1 MDTSLDALFDFLESP
16 VGPADA
22 RSLAPKDT
30 AIAYTEVEA
39 YACHIPPPEP
49 GIPDGLHSK
58 TGRVAY
64 AAKVARIVWPCE
76 PAALKK
82 AVAPLFGCDGEH
94 WDAFAKAFEAVT
106 AGGSSLSL
114 LEWLYWRMDTIR
126 GKDDGPPKLDK
137 EGNPK
142 PRAPHFPWKVV
153 FDVEALTSTQMR
165 AFCHKHGDGRFVEQ
179 TIWPLAARAL
189 YEVASGQTVLGSAE
203 LAHFKSVATKQ
214 QRIIQMAVHPAWF
227 AAEPRLWL
235 GGATVIRDLGL
246 EEVATLQL

>member
-1 MDTSLDALFDFLESP
+1 MDTDINALFDFLESP
-16 VGPADA
+16 SPADA

-30 AIAYTEVEA
+30 LVSYTEVEA

-49 GIPDGLHSK
+49 GIPEGFQSK
-58 TGRVAY
+58 TARVAY
-64 AAKVARIVWPCE
+64 AARVARFVWPCD
-76 PAALKK
+76 AATTKK
-82 AVAPLFGCDGEH
+82 GVAPLFGCDGEA
-94 WDAFAKAFEAVT
+94 WDSFVRAFETVT

-126 GKDDGPPKLDK
+126 GKDDGPPKLNK

-142 PRAPHFPWKVV
+142 PRVPHFPWKVV
-153 FDVEALTSTQMR
+153 FDAEALTSTQMR
-165 AFCHKHGDGRFVEQ
+165 AFCHKHGDGRFIEQ

-189 YEVASGQTVLGSAE
+189 YEVACGQLTLGLAE
-203 LAHFKSVATKQ
+203 LTHFKTVAAKQ

-227 AAEPRLWL
+227 AADPHLWL

-246 EEVATLQL
+246 EEVATLRL